1 MKKLILSA
9 VLMAFAVAA
18 QAGDAKNDSKSCG
31 SDCCSKATMQTKA
44 STCPYAKTGCKGT
57 AGKTALMSPKAK
69 SLV

>member
-18 QAGDAKNDSKSCG
+18 QAGDAKNDSKAGC
-31 SDCCSKATMQTKA
+31 SDCCSKSTKA
-44 STCPYAKTGCKGT
+44 STCKGS